1 MGTNMKQGIGTRW
14 LLSDI
19 AATAHCSAE
28 THQPIFHIAYST
40 RLGDDLNT
48 GRFQPL
54 PWLRRCQI
62 TLRPNWDPNYTPTC
76 NYITI
81 ASMLRSTGRLLL
93 AVNRSYAPPAPTC
106 VALCAVFTL
115 HITIY
120 ISMLHLCLIST
131 CRSRWCRKQNRAQL
145 SVTASSRRALAE
157 SSCPR
162 PRPTSDQRVSYLVAP
177 SY

>member
-1 MGTNMKQGIGTRW
+1 MGSWGSSWGQGIGTRW

-28 THQPIFHIAYST
+28 THQPIFHIAGST
-40 RLGDDLNT
+40 LDSVMTSILVASSH
-48 GRFQPL
+48 
-54 PWLRRCQI
+54 CAAAQI

-81 ASMLRSTGRLLL
+81 ASML
-93 AVNRSYAPPAPTC
+93 
-106 VALCAVFTL
+106 
-115 HITIY
+115 
-120 ISMLHLCLIST
+120 HLCLIST
-131 CRSRWCRKQNRAQL
+131 CRSRWCRRQNRAQL

-162 PRPTSDQRVSYLVAP
+162 PTVQIIAGIKKLYH
-177 SY
+177 